1 MNFRPEPALPHGTPA
16 CTAVLLVNL
25 GTPDE
30 ATPAALRRYL
40 SEFLSDPRVVEIPR
54 ALWWLILHGVILRV
68 RPAKSAAKYASVWT
82 ADGSPLAAW
91 TAKQAKLLQGYLGE
105 RGHRPPGLV
114 VRHAMRY
121 GNPSVASV
129 LDQLK
134 AANATR
140 ILILPLYPQYA
151 AATTAS
157 VNDAVMA
164 WMQTQRRQPEL
175 RFVNHYH
182 DDAGYIEALARR
194 VRSQWQ
200 MHGRGERL
208 VLSFHG
214 VPERSL
220 LLGDPYHCECHVTA
234 RLLGERLGLAK
245 GELVVTFQ
253 SRFGKA
259 KWLTPYTEPTLVEL
273 ARQGVKRIDVMCPGF
288 TADCLE
294 TLEEIDQEAR
304 AAYLEA
310 GGETFHYIPCL
321 NDQHEWLAALSAI
334 ALRHLQGWPSG
345 ADAVDSAAQ
354 AAQRARALAMGAKD

>member
-1 MNFRPEPALPHGTPA
+1 MSFRPESALPHGTPQRS
-16 CTAVLLVNL
+16 AVVLVNL
-25 GTPDE
+25 GTPD
-30 ATPAALRRYL
+30 APTAPALRRYL
-40 SEFLSDPRVVEIPR
+40 REFLSDTRVVEIPR

-68 RPAKSAAKYASVWT
+68 RPAKSAAKYAGIWM
-82 ADGSPLAAW
+82 AEGSPLAVW

-105 RGHRPPGLV
+105 RGPTPPGFL

-121 GNPSVASV
+121 GNPSIASV
-129 LDQLK
+129 LDALK
-134 AANATR
+134 ADNVTR
-140 ILILPLYPQYA
+140 ILVLPLYPQYA

-164 WMQTQRRQPEL
+164 WMRTQRRQPEL

-182 DDAGYIEALARR
+182 DDAGYIEALVQR
-194 VRSQWQ
+194 VRGHWQ
-200 MHGRGERL
+200 MHGRGQRL

-220 LLGDPYHCECHVTA
+220 QLGDPYHCECHVTA

-245 GELVVTFQ
+245 GELLVTFQ

-259 KWLTPYTEPTLVEL
+259 KWLTPYTEPTLIAL
-273 ARQGVKRIDVMCPGF
+273 AGQGIRHVDVMCPGF

-304 AAYLEA
+304 AAYLAA
-310 GGETFHYIPCL
+310 GGQVFNYIACL
-321 NDQHEWLAALSAI
+321 NDQHEWIAALAAI
-334 ALRHLQGWPSG
+334 AQRHLQGWPTGVAESEL
-345 ADAVDSAAQ
+345 ALTS
-354 AAQRARALAMGAKD
+354 QRARALAMGAKD